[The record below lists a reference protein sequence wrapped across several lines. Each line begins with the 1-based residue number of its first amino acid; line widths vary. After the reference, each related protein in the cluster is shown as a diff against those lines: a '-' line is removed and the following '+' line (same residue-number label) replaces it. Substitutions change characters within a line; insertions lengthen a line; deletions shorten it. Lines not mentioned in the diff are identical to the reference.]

1 MTRTQR
7 SNLAAVAMF
16 LLIALVVV
24 GGMAWASRASLQ
36 LTEEQVTKGHQ
47 RKVDTAVWALA
58 GYMAGI
64 INSETAR
71 QWFEYEA
78 LQERP
83 VVAVYTND
91 GRELDVEG
99 AILRSSLVTEAP
111 PYDWIDLYFQQ
122 AHTGELTSPQI
133 SNELGTWSDDHP
145 QWNAAID
152 FRRRRTLAWLE
163 KALPRINLQERL
175 ASLGNGKATQGAKTS
190 AERPLDDEGTVA
202 DTKRTAGVASQERI
216 QDFVRKSKTL
226 RESQQGYVK
235 PVDCVD
241 PDGTSHQGHVHA
253 DASGGVPI
261 SCNPMVAFWIGKFA
275 DHDKLAFMRECH
287 KGAEVFFQ
295 GFVGDWNMLKP
306 RLLSEIRE
314 TFPSADLVPVLD
326 DQEFSDTQIHNL
338 PVRLVVAGI
347 PGGAANM
354 AWNEIRGTLLITWM
368 SAAAVLLVAG
378 WGLRNLVALT
388 ERRLQFAYGVTHEL
402 RTPLT
407 TFRLY
412 SDMLAAG
419 LVPESAKQE
428 YLETLDRESLRLTSL
443 VEEVLEYA
451 RLENHKVKL
460 NPTSTNA
467 ASCLSKIS
475 ETLEKR
481 CADHA
486 IEPRTENAI
495 SNGTTLC
502 TDVDLVNRI
511 ATVLVNNACRHARGI
526 ENATVLVRL
535 GEEDAKIHL
544 DVIDSGPGIDR
555 ADLRSIF
562 KPFRRGHGADKAAQG
577 GIGLGLALARSWAK
591 LLGGRLELAARHHA
605 ELGGAHFRLTIPV
618 RVKP

>member
-1 MTRTQR
+1 M
-7 SNLAAVAMF
+7 
-16 LLIALVVV
+16 
-24 GGMAWASRASLQ
+24 
-36 LTEEQVTKGHQ
+36 
-47 RKVDTAVWALA
+47 
-58 GYMAGI
+58 
-64 INSETAR
+64 
-71 QWFEYEA
+71 
-78 LQERP
+78 
-83 VVAVYTND
+83 
-91 GRELDVEG
+91 
-99 AILRSSLVTEAP
+99 TEAP

-122 AHTGELTSPQI
+122 AHTGELTSPQVP
-133 SNELGTWSDDHP
+133 SDSETWSDEHP
-145 QWNAAID
+145 QWNAALD

-163 KALPRINLQERL
+163 KVLPGINLQERL
-175 ASLGNGKATQGAKTS
+175 ASLGTGRPAGQQETA
-190 AERPLDDEGTVA
+190 AEGSLDDEGAAAVTE
-202 DTKRTAGVASQERI
+202 RTAGAVSQEWIR
-216 QDFVRKSKTL
+216 DFDRKSQTL
-226 RESQQGYVK
+226 RESQKGYVK

-241 PDGTSHQGHVHA
+241 PDGTSHQGHAHA
-253 DASGGVPI
+253 DPSGGVPI
-261 SCNPMVAFWIGKFA
+261 SCDPMAAFWVGKYG
-275 DHDKLAFMRECH
+275 DRHKLAFMRECH

-295 GFVGDWNMLKP
+295 GFVGDWKTLKAK
-306 RLLSEIRE
+306 LLSEIRG
-314 TFPSADLVPVLD
+314 TFPNADLVPVLNE
-326 DQEFSDTQIHNL
+326 QEFSDTQIHNL

-347 PGGAANM
+347 PGGAAKV
-354 AWNEIRGTLLITWM
+354 AWNEIRGTLLITWT

-388 ERRLQFAYGVTHEL
+388 ERRMQFAYGVTHEL

-428 YLETLDRESLRLTSL
+428 YLETLDRESLRLSSL

-460 NPTSTNA
+460 NPTTTNA
-467 ASCLSKIS
+467 ASFLSKIS
-475 ETLEKR
+475 ETLDKR
-481 CADHA
+481 CADNA

-495 SNGTTLC
+495 SNGITLC

-511 ATVLVNNACRHARGI
+511 ATVLVNNACRHARGV

-535 GEEDAKIHL
+535 GEEDAKFHL

-555 ADLRSIF
+555 ADLRTIF
-562 KPFRRGHGADKAAQG
+562 KPFRRGRGADKAAQG

-618 RVKP
+618 RVEP